1 MLQQFHIAH
10 LIGLCK
16 TYLVSKFEVSS
27 FKNGWARKENVAD
40 AENGL
45 GIGAI
50 ISTNGG
56 GLGGGGVV
64 GWEWCSNR
72 RARSGESN
80 GVFGFS
86 LGHPEGTWGWS
97 GCPASGQWCRND
109 WQQEVQSSRTY
120 VEKGRRDVWRCNL
133 AIFEARDL
141 KFSHQVGLAKPDSM
155 SYVKLL

>member
-1 MLQQFHIAH
+1 MAH

-27 FKNGWARKENVAD
+27 FKNGRARKEYVAD
-40 AENGL
+40 PENGL

-86 LGHPEGTWGWS
+86 LGHPEGT
-97 GCPASGQWCRND
+97 
-109 WQQEVQSSRTY
+109 
-120 VEKGRRDVWRCNL
+120 
-133 AIFEARDL
+133 
-141 KFSHQVGLAKPDSM
+141 
-155 SYVKLL
+155 